1 MALQRMPRE
10 VSEPDEAPSA
20 SGRRLFYEQAL
31 RASEHQLQGPQGF
44 VAMVLLEVA
53 LAPESQHL
61 SERILK
67 PVTSK
72 LAALLNRRL
81 RSVDVLVRTADTEL
95 AVLLA
100 QAHLGVAAAFS
111 ERLRQPIEHALREM
125 ELANDIVV
133 CMGLAANPHAHRW
146 HPDALIE
153 LADFRMR
160 TARQRAKAS
169 SAREW
174 ALTVDGEAV
183 PQEWADSAL
192 WPATSEITS
201 HSSL

>member
-1 MALQRMPRE
+1 MNQQRAPRQ
-10 VSEPDEAPSA
+10 VSEPEQSPTA

-31 RASEHQLQGPQGF
+31 RASREVQAPHGF
-44 VAMVLLEVA
+44 VAMILLEVS
-53 LAPESQHL
+53 LAPGSEHI

-72 LAALLNRRL
+72 LGAVFNRRL
-81 RSVDVLVRTADTEL
+81 RSVDMLVRSADNEL

-100 QAHLGVAAAFS
+100 QAHIGVSAAFS
-111 ERLRQPIEHALREM
+111 ERLRQPIEQALREM
-125 ELANDIVV
+125 QVAGDLVV
-133 CMGLAANPHAHRW
+133 CMGLAANPNAGGW

-160 TARQRAKAS
+160 RAKLLVTKS

-174 ALTVDGEAV
+174 ALAVDGEAM
-183 PQEWADSAL
+183 PQAWPDSEM

-201 HSSL
+201 DSMI

>member
-1 MALQRMPRE
+1 MPRE
-10 VSEPDEAPSA
+10 APEPEEVPSA

-31 RASEHQLQGPQGF
+31 RASEQLQSPQGY
-44 VAMVLLEVA
+44 VAIVLLDVT
-53 LAPESQHL
+53 LAPASAL
-61 SERILK
+61 NERVLR

-72 LAALLNRRL
+72 LASVFNRRL
-81 RSVDVLVRTADTEL
+81 RSIDVLVRTANTEL

-100 QAHLGVAAAFS
+100 QAHIGVAAAFS
-111 ERLRQPIEHALREM
+111 ERLRQPIEQALREM
-125 ELANDIVV
+125 DLANDIDV
-133 CMGLAANPHAHRW
+133 CMGIAANPHASRW

-160 TARQRAKAS
+160 AARQRAEAS

-192 WPATSEITS
+192 WPATTEITS

>member
-1 MALQRMPRE
+1 MNPQRTPRQ
-10 VSEPDEAPSA
+10 VQEPEEAPSL

-31 RASEHQLQGPQGF
+31 RASEELQTPQGF
-44 VAMVLLEVA
+44 VAIVLLEVT
-53 LAPESQHL
+53 LAAASEHL
-61 SERILK
+61 SERILR

-72 LAALLNRRL
+72 LAGVFNRRL
-81 RSVDVLVRTADTEL
+81 RSIDVLVRTANTEI

-100 QAHLGVAAAFS
+100 KAHIGVAAAFS
-111 ERLRQPIEHALREM
+111 ERLRQPVEQALREM

-133 CMGLAANPHAHRW
+133 CMGLAANPHASRW

-160 TARQRAKAS
+160 AARQRATTS
-169 SAREW
+169 SVREW

-183 PQEWADSAL
+183 PPEWADSAL